1 MVRVICVLKSQSKHL
16 LTIIVPRDVTIW
28 KWLFDSPSS
37 PINRFP
43 ASEVKGFTDAATN
56 ARVSY
61 TDMKQHTTHISTALV
76 KHYGLKEGEAVAL
89 FAPNTIWYPVAMMS
103 VLRVGGVVS
112 GASPAYNVEE
122 MTYAL
127 KTASAKF
134 LMTMEGSMGVALE
147 AAKNAGIPKSNIFML
162 EGRLEGYKSVAD
174 LIEMGKAEKEQ
185 VKPFELPKG
194 KTNGQVCGFLSFS
207 R

>member
-1 MVRVICVLKSQSKHL
+1 
-16 LTIIVPRDVTIW
+16 
-28 KWLFDSPSS
+28 
-37 PINRFP
+37 
-43 ASEVKGFTDAATN
+43 
-56 ARVSY
+56 
-61 TDMKQHTTHISTALV
+61 MKEHTTHISTALV
-76 KHYGLKEGEAVAL
+76 KHYGLKEGETVAL

-174 LIEMGKAEKEQ
+174 LIEMGKAEREQ